1 MKINK
6 ILFKTI
12 IIVVCTAAFAAVLM
26 NIDLYDLQSKD
37 LSHMKYLL
45 NVYMVLILAFNII
58 FTVRKFLR
66 NKRHKIPM
74 SLNTT
79 MVFMVLFVF
88 LFGYKMVLEDFTSLQ
103 YALMALFGMVLLFN
117 SLLDNQKDFNVTD
130 HVFYFRGHTI
140 LLENIYHVDYK
151 EEHIEMRCGE
161 RFLGLVLTFKQ
172 TIPMTKEEQEHLK
185 DVLTC

>member
-1 MKINK
+1 MRINK

-12 IIVVCTAAFAAVLM
+12 IIVVLTVAFAAILM
-26 NIDLYDLQSKD
+26 SIDLYDLQRKD

-45 NVYMVLILAFNII
+45 NVYMVLILAFNMI

-66 NKRHKIPM
+66 NKRHHIPL

-88 LFGYKMVLEDFTSLQ
+88 LFGYKMVLEDFSSLQ
-103 YALMALFGMVLLFN
+103 YALMGTFGMVLLFN
-117 SLLDNQKDFNVTD
+117 SLLDNQKDYNVTD
-130 HVFYFRGHTI
+130 HVIYFRGHTI
-140 LLENIYHVDYK
+140 LFENIYHVNYK
-151 EEHIEMRCGE
+151 EKHIEMKCGE
-161 RFLGLVLTFKQ
+161 KFLGLVLTFKQ

-185 DVLTC
+185 DVLSY

>member
-1 MKINK
+1 
-6 ILFKTI
+6 
-12 IIVVCTAAFAAVLM
+12 
-26 NIDLYDLQSKD
+26 
-37 LSHMKYLL
+37 MKYLL

-58 FTVRKFLR
+58 LTVRKFIR
-66 NKRHKIPM
+66 NKHHQIHLA
-74 SLNTT
+74 LNIT

-88 LFGYKMVLEDFTSLQ
+88 IFGYKMVLEDFSSLQ
-103 YALMALFGMVLLFN
+103 YTLMGLFGMLLLFN

-151 EEHIEMRCGE
+151 EEHIEMTCGE

-185 DVLTC
+185 DVLRC

>member
-6 ILFKTI
+6 ALFKTI
-12 IIVVCTAAFAAVLM
+12 IIVVLMTAFTAILI
-26 NIDLYDLQSKD
+26 NIDLYNLQRKD

-45 NVYMVLILAFNII
+45 DVYMLLILASHIF
-58 FTVRKFLR
+58 FTVRKYQR
-66 NKRHKIPM
+66 NKRHHIPL

-88 LFGYKMVLEDFTSLQ
+88 LFGYKMVLEDFSSFQ
-103 YALMALFGMVLLFN
+103 YALMGLFGMLLLFN

-140 LLENIYHVDYK
+140 LIENIYHVDYK
-151 EEHIEMRCGE
+151 EEHIEMKCGE
-161 RFLGLVLTFKQ
+161 KFLGLVLTFKQ
-172 TIPMTKEEQEHLK
+172 TVSMTKEEQEHLK
-185 DVLTC
+185 DLLTC